1 MHRIAQDINLNRPI
15 ITKPLNGHNARV
27 LLNRQRIWMNCFNV
41 DRLTGTQY
49 GKRPIIP
56 NTDYFAVNSG
66 DWWRSSPYNM
76 KGFDIHLCGHNAEL
90 RLISA
95 FMSKIYS
102 DPNHPLGLDKACI
115 ISRLTEDVSESTLD
129 SKCCSTRKRH

>member
-1 MHRIAQDINLNRPI
+1 
-15 ITKPLNGHNARV
+15 
-27 LLNRQRIWMNCFNV
+27 MNCFNL
-41 DRLTGTQY
+41 DRSTGTQY

-76 KGFDIHLCGHNAEL
+76 KGFDIHLCGYNAEL

-95 FMSKIYS
+95 FVSKIYG
-102 DPNHPLGLDKACI
+102 DPKHPLGLDKVCI
-115 ISRLTEDVSESTLD
+115 IPWLTEDISESTLD
-129 SKCCSTRKRH
+129 SKCCSTCERH